1 MAKYKDIGGTT
12 VGFRSGSEEY
22 TYPSGFE
29 GSIYYNSGNGQFEFV
44 GLGTGTW
51 SSGGNLNTKR
61 YAAGASG
68 TQTAGA
74 IFGGDADGGS
84 PRYGLHE
91 QYDGSS
97 WTEAADLNQE
107 ASYTGGTGTQTA
119 ALKFGGYSNARHANA
134 ETWNGSSWTEVGD
147 LNTARFG
154 HASVGHTST
163 SAFAVGGS
171 SAASGS
177 AAIVEQWDG
186 SSWTEIADINS
197 GRAYFGG
204 SGLTTAGLVFGGN
217 PENGYT
223 ESWNGSSWTEVADM
237 NTDERYGV
245 GSGTQGTNTD
255 ALGFGG
261 GYPTVTVNTESWN
274 GTAWTELNNLAT
286 GRRNL
291 TGVGSPTAALAV
303 GGEPPIL
310 TATEEWTVS
319 HAIKTVTTS

>member
-12 VGFRSGSEEY
+12 VGFRSGTEEY
-22 TYPSGFE
+22 TYPSGAE
-29 GSIYYNSGNGQFEFV
+29 GSIYYNSSNGQFEFV

-61 YAAGASG
+61 YAAGGAG

-91 QYDGSS
+91 QYNGSS

-107 ASYTGGTGTQTA
+107 GSYTGGTGTQTA
-119 ALKFGGYSNARHANA
+119 ALKFGGYSDARHANA
-134 ETWNGSSWTEVGD
+134 ETWNGSTWTEVGD
-147 LNTARFG
+147 LNTARFW

-163 SAFAVGGS
+163 SAFAVGGA